1 MDGIGG
7 YGLAFTL
14 LAGIP
19 IALAV
24 PAFFIL
30 QRLNPKSGHFREWG
44 LAYLSLT
51 LAIVFGA
58 LDMNIHAGPAPNLG
72 AARAIPL
79 VLLGLFYYFHALG
92 SLRYVKFAQAEPL
105 AATVSFLAVGA
116 LALVTS
122 LSPVHGLTLSS
133 IIQMAVVFWEGAILR
148 REGPLGRAY
157 FYMSVLRG
165 TLSLL
170 RPMALESEP
179 GLYAYTAGVL
189 CVNVL
194 SVMVLILLALESEHA
209 KVRRANKQLEISNA
223 LITYQAESLEGV
235 ARDLSEQRLRAVR
248 AEDARKAFL
257 SNMNHEFR
265 NPLNAVIGFSSATM
279 ISPGLSEAVKK
290 NLNHIFEAG
299 TQILRHFEKLAEIR
313 DLDLQTTK
321 TSDLLNVEELMSAL
335 QTYSAGH
342 PLGDLV
348 TIRLEDSRE
357 VEAVCGAKS
366 QIEGA
371 LRQLLD
377 NAILYAPA
385 GSSITVSCRLKGE
398 AEAVIEIADR
408 GPGMDANINL
418 EHPEAF
424 VRGISYAGFS
434 KPGLGVGLFIARN
447 LAELNGARLSHRANP
462 GGGTIASLT
471 LTAVARSPA
480 WAAAVAVNDPWSP
493 VRH

>member
-14 LAGIP
+14 LSGIP

-30 QRLNPKSGHFREWG
+30 QRLNPGSGHFREWG

-51 LAIVFGA
+51 FAIVFGA
-58 LDMNIHAGPAPNLG
+58 LSMDTHAAPAPNLG
-72 AARAIPL
+72 AARALPL

-116 LALVTS
+116 VALVTS
-122 LSPVHGLTLSS
+122 LSPAHGLTLSS

-148 REGPLGRAY
+148 REGQLGRAF
-157 FYMSVLRG
+157 FYLSSLRG
-165 TLSLL
+165 ALSLL
-170 RPMALESEP
+170 RPMALESELA
-179 GLYAYTAGVL
+179 LYGYTAAVL
-189 CVNVL
+189 CVNML

-209 KVRRANKQLEISNA
+209 KVWHANKQLEISNA
-223 LITYQAESLEGV
+223 LITYQAESLEVV

-248 AEDARKAFL
+248 AEDARNVFL

-265 NPLNAVIGFSSATM
+265 TPLNAVIGFSSAAMT
-279 ISPGLSEAVKK
+279 SSGLSDAVKK

-313 DLDLQTTK
+313 DLDLETKK
-321 TSDLLNVEELMSAL
+321 TSDLFSAEELLCAL

-342 PLGDLV
+342 PLRDMV
-348 TIRLEDSRE
+348 TIRFENSRE
-357 VEAVCGAKS
+357 VESVCGTKS

-377 NAILYAPA
+377 NAILYSPA
-385 GSSITVSCRLKGE
+385 GSVVTVSCCAKGE

-408 GPGMDANINL
+408 GPGIDPNINL

-424 VRGISYAGFS
+424 VRGVSHAGFS

-447 LAELNGARLSHRANP
+447 LAELNGASLSHRANP
-462 GGGTIASLT
+462 GGGTIAALT
-471 LTAVARSPA
+471 LMAVVRPPA
-480 WAAAVAVNDPWSP
+480 WALATAGDPSSP
-493 VRH
+493 LRH